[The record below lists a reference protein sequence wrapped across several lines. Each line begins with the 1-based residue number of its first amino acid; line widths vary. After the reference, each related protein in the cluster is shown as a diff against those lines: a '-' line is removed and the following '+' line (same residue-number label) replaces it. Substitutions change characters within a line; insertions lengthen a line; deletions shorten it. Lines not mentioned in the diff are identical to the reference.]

1 MVRPKCKPFFATI
14 AAGTMIFPMIVL
26 SIVFLSILV
35 PLEAFTATTRRTRT
49 TVSLARYSLSV
60 INKCDNFH
68 ECNRRGHR
76 NNPNNI
82 LRLNATQ
89 LDDADPQ
96 QQSEAETLKA
106 EAEALKAKAEQL
118 RSEIEQETQ
127 QRKDNNA
134 DNSVL
139 TGKTDDNGDN
149 AAAAATTTT
158 TTTTRVVATNTAA
171 ASPWAVVSAGPKDEG
186 DREFRLYVNIG
197 REDGSW
203 MDPRWGASG
212 NRIEFA
218 LDIKLLASVLA
229 TPEVSKKMVKD
240 NTVGKSSPVFALE
253 TAPFAR
259 LRDGFDRMECKGGAY
274 RIDTGK
280 SGRNTLRMYMEVEG
294 TTKADQSYIY
304 GDVAVPAG
312 CLYFSLPC
320 FGRGIDN
327 LSIKEGVASVRQ
339 IGWHTGWRREESR
352 ICGVFTAKPLLEAKK
367 RDPY

>member
-1 MVRPKCKPFFATI
+1 MIVRPKCNPLFATI

-26 SIVFLSILV
+26 SILLSSILV
-35 PLEAFTATTRRTRT
+35 PSEAFTATTATT
-49 TVSLARYSLSV
+49 KTAATVSLARYSLSV
-60 INKCDNFH
+60 TNQCGNLH
-68 ECNRRGHR
+68 ECDRRGHR
-76 NNPNNI
+76 NNPSNT
-82 LRLNATQ
+82 LRLNAAQ
-89 LDDADPQ
+89 SDVDNPQ
-96 QQSEAETLKA
+96 RQSEAETLKA
-106 EAEALKAKAEQL
+106 EAEALKAQAEQL

-127 QRKDNNA
+127 QRKDNNT
-134 DNSVL
+134 DKSVL
-139 TGKTDDNGDN
+139 TGKTDDNGSD
-149 AAAAATTTT
+149 TTVTT
-158 TTTTRVVATNTAA
+158 TTTTRVVATDAVA
-171 ASPWAVVSAGPKDEG
+171 ASPWAVVSAGPSDEG
-186 DREFRLYVNIG
+186 DREFRLYVSIG

-212 NRIEFA
+212 KRIEFA
-218 LDIKLLASVLA
+218 LDIKLLASGLA

-240 NTVGKSSPVFALE
+240 NTVGKSSPVFSLE

-280 SGRNTLRMYMEVEG
+280 SGRNTLRMYVEVEG